1 MMKEFAKAIS
11 EESWIRF
18 EQTGDVREY
27 LKYTA
32 CTSEKKLDCKKE
44 ISNDPDGDSDRN
56 CVVDNAN
63 R

>member
-1 MMKEFAKAIS
+1 MVKR

-27 LKYTA
+27 LNYTA
-32 CTSEKKLDCKKE
+32 CTREKKLDHKKE
-44 ISNDPDGDSDRN
+44 IKNDPDGNCDGDSTGHD
-56 CVVDNAN
+56 AN

>member
-1 MMKEFAKAIS
+1 MVKEFVKPIS

-44 ISNDPDGDSDRN
+44 INNDPKRDSDRN
-56 CVVDNAN
+56 CVIDNAN

>member
-1 MMKEFAKAIS
+1 MKERNKAIS
-11 EESWIRF
+11 EESWERF

-32 CTSEKKLDCKKE
+32 CTSERKLDCKKE
-44 ISNDPDGDSDRN
+44 IKNEPDGDSYGDCLGN
-56 CVVDNAN
+56 DAN